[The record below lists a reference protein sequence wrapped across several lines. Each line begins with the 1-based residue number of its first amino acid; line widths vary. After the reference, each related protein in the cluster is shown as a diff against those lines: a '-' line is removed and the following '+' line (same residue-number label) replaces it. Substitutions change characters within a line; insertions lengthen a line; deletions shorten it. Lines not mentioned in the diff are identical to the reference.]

1 ANTPLAEFSKS
12 LRQKRDDEGQEEHAE
27 FFPMYTVHLEALLEM
42 AEILPHEVLLADG
55 VLTLF
60 DRSKGQAMFVSH
72 QWIGVGHPDPTLQ
85 QLRVL
90 QDAISNSLKGLC
102 HASVDVITE
111 VLFGLRSWS
120 LAEALKSKPVF
131 VWYDY
136 FSCPQQRK
144 KAPDPEGSLQ
154 HAIDSIPA
162 YVSKCSL
169 FVALC
174 PAVESADQSR
184 VYNRST
190 WLDRGW
196 CRLEWTMWNLSS
208 VGEPVIFVKGARHLE
223 VSKIS
228 QLRSVGEAAFSLE
241 EDRHKVSKVLQVE
254 FKKSLVKCLERG
266 DLAKYRILLGWQK
279 LCLRGLPDVPMESAE
294 VTVPDYVAPSDS
306 SAKTILLTRFLHQ
319 NGFRQ
324 PLERRLGWTPLCY
337 AAMHGDPV
345 LVSALLEQ
353 RASPNDRIHCSN
365 LDLLLASKASVLELA
380 ARCRSNE
387 VLKLLISERA
397 DLDGR
402 DSIGV
407 TALLAAA
414 YSKDAAAV
422 RLLCQARADPNV
434 KNNFTDTAWHT
445 ACEAGSLPVLVELRA
460 QSDGLTPNLE
470 RCLHTLSLG
479 PGTAEAVHWLVD
491 ARADVNERMKPET
504 FFISFVF
511 AAKSLEYRFRGSRSQ
526 FCSIAYHHCGAT
538 PLVFAILAGNFE
550 VAAALSI
557 RGADS
562 RIKNFRGKSAEDLA
576 ADMSAPSYL
585 MELLERSDVCR
596 FTTESR
602 IIGAKQTS
610 IESLRSED
618 YFEI

>member
-12 LRQKRDDEGQEEHAE
+12 LRQKRDEEGQQEHVE

-55 VLTLF
+55 VLT
-60 DRSKGQAMFVSH
+60 
-72 QWIGVGHPDPTLQ
+72 IGVGHPDPTLQ

-90 QDAISNSLKGLC
+90 QDAISNSLNGLC

-111 VLFGLRSWS
+111 LLFGLRSWS
-120 LAEALKSKPVF
+120 LAETLKANPVF

-184 VYNRST
+184 IYNRST

-223 VSKIS
+223 VSKIP
-228 QLRSVGEAAFSLE
+228 QLYSVGEAAFSLE

-266 DLAKYRILLGWQK
+266 ELAKYRFLLGWQK
-279 LCLRGLPDVPMESAE
+279 LCLRGLPAVPTESAE
-294 VTVPDYVAPSDS
+294 VTIPDYVAPSDS
-306 SAKTILLTRFLHQ
+306 SAKTILLSRFLHQ
-319 NGFRQ
+319 IGFRH
-324 PLERRLGWTPLCY
+324 PLERRLGWSPLCY

-353 RASPNDRIHCSN
+353 RASPNDRIHCSS
-365 LDLLLASKASVLELA
+365 LDTLLASKASVLEIA
-380 ARCRSNE
+380 ARCRNNE
-387 VLKLLISERA
+387 VLKLLLSERA
-397 DLDGR
+397 DVMGR

-407 TALLAAA
+407 TPLLAAA
-414 YSKDAAAV
+414 YSKDATAV

-445 ACEAGSLPVLVELRA
+445 ACEAGSLQVLIELRA
-460 QSDGLTPNLE
+460 QSDGQTPLNLE

-511 AAKSLEYRFRGSRSQ
+511 AAKSMEYRFRGSRSQ
-526 FCSIAYHHCGAT
+526 ICSIAYHHCGAT
-538 PLVFAILAGNFE
+538 PLMFAILAGNFE
-550 VAAALSI
+550 VAAALSV

-562 RIKNFRGKSAEDLA
+562 RIKNVRGKSAEDLA
-576 ADMSAPSYL
+576 AEMSAPSYL
-585 MELLERSDVCR
+585 MELLERFDVCR
-596 FTTESR
+596 FTSGSR

-610 IESLRSED
+610 IESLGSED

>member
-1 ANTPLAEFSKS
+1 
-12 LRQKRDDEGQEEHAE
+12 
-27 FFPMYTVHLEALLEM
+27 
-42 AEILPHEVLLADG
+42 
-55 VLTLF
+55 
-60 DRSKGQAMFVSH
+60 
-72 QWIGVGHPDPTLQ
+72 
-85 QLRVL
+85 
-90 QDAISNSLKGLC
+90 
-102 HASVDVITE
+102 
-111 VLFGLRSWS
+111 
-120 LAEALKSKPVF
+120 
-131 VWYDY
+131 
-136 FSCPQQRK
+136 
-144 KAPDPEGSLQ
+144 
-154 HAIDSIPA
+154 
-162 YVSKCSL
+162 
-169 FVALC
+169 
-174 PAVESADQSR
+174 
-184 VYNRST
+184 
-190 WLDRGW
+190 
-196 CRLEWTMWNLSS
+196 MWNLSS

-460 QSDGLTPNLE
+460 QSDGVTQNLE